1 MPSDLGVAGDGIT
14 LTALYKEQVVIS
26 AQLTVITDRLGQL
39 PDHEVRLRGLE
50 SITDRLSQLTDHE
63 ARLRNLERWRY
74 ALPASAITA
83 AGSWCLSVVALVHR

>member
-1 MPSDLGVAGDGIT
+1 MADDTAATGSGIT

-26 AQLTVITDRLGQL
+26 AQLTVITDRLGAI
-39 PDHEVRLRGLE
+39 PDHEARLRGLE